1 VEGVTGGGEAGVTPP
16 VTLLWGGPLWGG
28 PLWGGS
34 DETDWACAAAATP
47 ANNPRLRAVDFS
59 KLDIPETSFL
69 RLEYVDT
76 YARFP
81 CMKAVIVHRTHE

>member
-1 VEGVTGGGEAGVTPP
+1 VEEVTGGGEAGVTP
-16 VTLLWGGPLWGG
+16 LG
-28 PLWGGS
+28 GGS

-47 ANNPRLRAVDFS
+47 ANNPRLRTVDFS

-69 RLEYVDT
+69 CLEYANT

-81 CMKAVIVHRTHE
+81 CMKW

>member
-1 VEGVTGGGEAGVTPP
+1 VTGGGEAGVTPP
-16 VTLLWGGPLWGG
+16 VTLLWDG

-34 DETDWACAAAATP
+34 DETDWACAAAAMP
-47 ANNPRLRAVDFS
+47 NNPRVRAVDFN

-69 RLEYVDT
+69 RLEYVNT

-81 CMKAVIVHRTHE
+81 CTKVVMVHRTHA